1 MISRMAK
8 TGAKT
13 PATKRSPG
21 TARRTATLL
30 SDKPTI
36 ELVLQARDGNQLAL
50 EALLQRSLPRLKRW
64 ARGRLPAA
72 ARGLIDTED
81 LVQDAAINAV
91 ARLDRFEP
99 RHVGALQA
107 YLRRSVINRIRDEIR
122 RVGRRPIAE
131 DLSENLASRD
141 ASPQEVAMRKESYA
155 RYRAALEHLRPRDR
169 ELVVARLEAQWTL
182 TELRQQFGFNS
193 SAAARMALTRAL
205 NRLAEQMKTL

>member
-8 TGAKT
+8 TGKRT
-13 PATKRSPG
+13 PATKRLRA

-36 ELVLQARDGNQLAL
+36 ELVVQARDGNQLAL

-64 ARGRLPAA
+64 ARGRLPPA

-81 LVQDAAINAV
+81 LVQDAAIHAV
-91 ARLDRFEP
+91 ARLDQFEP

-122 RVGRRPIAE
+122 RVGRRPVAE
-131 DLSENLASRD
+131 DLSENLASSD
-141 ASPQEVAMRKESYA
+141 ASPLELAIRKESYA
-155 RYRAALEHLRPRDR
+155 RYRAALEQLRPRDR

-182 TELRQQFGFNS
+182 AELRQQFGFNS
-193 SAAARMALTRAL
+193 AAAARMALTRAL
-205 NRLAEQMKTL
+205 NRLIALLKKL

>member
-1 MISRMAK
+1 MTT
-8 TGAKT
+8 TGDKAS
-13 PATKRSPG
+13 ARKRSSS

-36 ELVLQARDGNQLAL
+36 ELVAQARGGNQLAL
-50 EALLQRSLPRLKRW
+50 DALLQRSLPPLKRW
-64 ARGRLPAA
+64 ARGRLPAS
-72 ARGLIDTED
+72 ARGVIDTED
-81 LVQDAAINAV
+81 LVQDAAIHAV

-122 RVGRRPIAE
+122 RVGRRPVAE
-131 DLSENLASRD
+131 NLSENVASSD
-141 ASPQEVAMRKESYA
+141 ASPLELAIRTESYD
-155 RYRAALEHLRPRDR
+155 RYRAALEELRPRDR
-169 ELVVARLEAQWTL
+169 ELVVARIEAQWTL

-205 NRLAEQMKTL
+205 NRLVAVLKKKP